1 MAVIISYHQQS
12 TFISLVV
19 IYKALETKEA
29 YVHVE
34 SDMKKRQKAA
44 NHFMCYYLHTY
55 HVFSVFLFRITN
67 LNPFLTN
74 KVPNTYVRRP
84 IVFPSPTPTY

>member
-44 NHFMCYYLHTY
+44 NHFMCYLHTY

-74 KVPNTYVRRP
+74 KVPMSGVQ
-84 IVFPSPTPTY
+84 

>member
-29 YVHVE
+29 YVRVE
-34 SDMKKRQKAA
+34 SALKKNAA
-44 NHFMCYYLHTY
+44 NYY
-55 HVFSVFLFRITN
+55 SITFYN
-67 LNPFLTN
+67 CDS
-74 KVPNTYVRRP
+74 
-84 IVFPSPTPTY
+84 IVFFSFKFSLLEGDEFEKKIF

>member
-34 SDMKKRQKAA
+34 SDMKKRQKDA
-44 NHFMCYYLHTY
+44 NHFMCYLQTY

-74 KVPNTYVRRP
+74 KVIPMSGVQ
-84 IVFPSPTPTY
+84 